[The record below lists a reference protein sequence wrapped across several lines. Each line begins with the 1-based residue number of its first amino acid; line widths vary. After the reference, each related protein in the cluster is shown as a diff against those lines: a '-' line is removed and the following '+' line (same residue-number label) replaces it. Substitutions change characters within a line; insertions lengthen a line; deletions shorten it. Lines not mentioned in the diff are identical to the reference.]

1 MGADVACGVC
11 LDGWPY
17 SGAEENPL
25 HQKPAVLFVEA
36 VSFSTRQRERYVCHS
51 RRADSLLTAHDD
63 LVLAAIQEGFD
74 QIPPVLLV
82 VEFLVLGDGANA
94 ELPGFAKPE
103 VMGRVKALP
112 VLDLPLGVNSDPD
125 GVLGVAEIGVVQGLV
140 TL

>member
-1 MGADVACGVC
+1 MGVDVACGVC

-36 VSFSTRQRERYVCHS
+36 VSFSARQRECYVCHS

-74 QIPPVLLV
+74 KISPVLLV

-94 ELPGFAKPE
+94 ELPGCAKPE
-103 VMGRVKALP
+103 VVGRVDFADSLALARGAGG
-112 VLDLPLGVNSDPD
+112 GVNGDAD
-125 GVLGVAEIGVVQGLV
+125 GVLGVSEVGVVQ
-140 TL
+140 